1 MEAGG
6 AAPAGSGESGDTRR
20 EARARHLAALEEVGQ
35 EVAAFGRALARLEA
49 QSSRLGQ
56 SWARLERGVAQVG
69 LLESA
74 VYDAHVQRDAGA
86 TGP

>member
-1 MEAGG
+1 MEAG
-6 AAPAGSGESGDTRR
+6 AAAGSGDARSA
-20 EARARHLAALEEVGQ
+20 ARARHLAALDAVGQ

-49 QSSRLGQ
+49 QSARLGQ

-74 VYDAHVQRDAGA
+74 VYDVHVQRGAGA
-86 TGP
+86 AAGP

>member
-1 MEAGG
+1 MEAG
-6 AAPAGSGESGDTRR
+6 AAAGSVSA
-20 EARARHLAALEEVGQ
+20 ARARHLAALDAVGQ

-49 QSSRLGQ
+49 QSARLGQ

-74 VYDAHVQRDAGA
+74 VYDVHVQREAGA
-86 TGP
+86 AGP